1 MPRPFTNFTFAL
13 NGGAI
18 VNKRLSPFR
27 DGPTVREMLPFQH
40 CKPDRESQRDG
51 AEPGPGLWGMLPV
64 HAVSFVD
71 NKRVYSLTA

>member
-27 DGPTVREMLPFQH
+27 NAPTVREMLPFQY
-40 CKPDRESQRDG
+40 CKPDRESQRDV
-51 AEPGPGLWGMLPV
+51 AEPGPELWGTLPV
-64 HAVSFVD
+64 RAVSFVD